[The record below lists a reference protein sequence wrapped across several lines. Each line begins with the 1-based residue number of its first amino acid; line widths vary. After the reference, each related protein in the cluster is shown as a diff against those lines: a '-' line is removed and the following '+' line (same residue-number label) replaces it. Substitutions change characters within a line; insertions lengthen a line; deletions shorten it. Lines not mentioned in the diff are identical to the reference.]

1 MDKLPCSTSFLM
13 SINFDG
19 LKEVVEFFHKNIN
32 NLNERIKDLNLKFK
46 GYEDMQSQLKEN
58 NIKTESSLRLLHE
71 LEERLNNYSKNIMD
85 NSQKIESTKEK
96 YNQLKEDIEKM
107 KLDNQNNLNEIKNLI
122 ENSKQSN
129 KEEEKR
135 KIESNELKEEI
146 LKIKN
151 ENKND
156 FENIQAKIE
165 ILENNINL
173 IKEKLKQNDNIFD
186 INKKNENKD
195 EINNKENNEQILLY
209 NNLVKRVSIIEER
222 INNIKND
229 ISNKE
234 IQINPL
240 ANKKITEIK
249 ETHPSN
255 AENKLI
261 KKEDKPDIELFTKN
275 FESQLN
281 EISNKIIN
289 LENEIISIKNI
300 NKKDYIT
307 SNEKIKDNEIDNNF
321 KKVNIE
327 NKKLD
332 EVDVKEINFE
342 DNQDN
347 LEDITNHTNK
357 KIEDIAL
364 EIDKINNKLDSDE
377 FMKNKDFKKF
387 SQKLDIK
394 FKNYNDTINNILS
407 KEYSSNKINGNSFQ
421 NSINLRS
428 SEEDY
433 NEKNQNNSRK
443 NLELLRTIESN
454 TRSMILEYLKKL
466 DISKNPAIL
475 EQKKDIESNSNLLA
489 ELSEKIDLIKNES
502 KERNKNFLN
511 LIEKTQNEFNNN
523 IIKLEKDI
531 GSISLLNDEI
541 DFCENIILGKEQNEK
556 YKKMSKEEKNAEI
569 SVGNSIKE
577 EINMHGNYLN
587 KLSEGINKVNNR
599 INNLN
604 KENLALI
611 KKDLKSESNFI
622 LEDFK
627 QGLKESINKIETQ
640 LKDKVDK
647 LGLDQFWNKI
657 NEQLIEEM
665 KRKIDKKEMNKN
677 NMYLKKKIDNL
688 ESKIS
693 RTLVDTLIDL
703 QMDESPLIVKKN
715 FREIN
720 EQKCASC
727 GQSLQNVVS
736 NGILGNSLDFNNYN
750 NFVLN
755 QNKTFRTK
763 NIGDKNKLP
772 EIKTNL
778 QK

>member
-173 IKEKLKQNDNIFD
+173 IKENLKQNDNIFD

-209 NNLVKRVSIIEER
+209 NNLVKRVSIIEES
-222 INNIKND
+222 INNIKNE

-261 KKEDKPDIELFTKN
+261 EKEDKPDTELFTKN

-289 LENEIISIKNI
+289 LENEIISIKN
-300 NKKDYIT
+300 T
-307 SNEKIKDNEIDNNF
+307 SNEKVKDNEIDNNF

-332 EVDVKEINFE
+332 EVDVKENNFE

-357 KIEDIAL
+357 KIEDIVL

-421 NSINLRS
+421 NSINRRS

-489 ELSEKIDLIKNES
+489 EISEKIDLIKNEA
-502 KERNKNFLN
+502 KERNKNYLN

>member
-107 KLDNQNNLNEIKNLI
+107 KLDNQNNLNEINNLM

-146 LKIKN
+146 LKIRN

-186 INKKNENKD
+186 INQKNENKD

-222 INNIKND
+222 INNIKNE

-234 IQINPL
+234 MQINPL
-240 ANKKITEIK
+240 ANNKITEIK

-332 EVDVKEINFE
+332 EVDVKENNFE

-421 NSINLRS
+421 NSINRRS

-489 ELSEKIDLIKNES
+489 EISEKIDLIKNEA
-502 KERNKNFLN
+502 KERNKNYLN

-736 NGILGNSLDFNNYN
+736 NGILRNSLDFNNYN

>member
-58 NIKTESSLRLLHE
+58 NIKTESSLRLLYE

-107 KLDNQNNLNEIKNLI
+107 KLDNQNNLNEINNLM

-222 INNIKND
+222 INNIKNE

-234 IQINPL
+234 MQINPL
-240 ANKKITEIK
+240 ANNEITEIK

-332 EVDVKEINFE
+332 EVDVKENNFE

-421 NSINLRS
+421 NSINRRS

>member
-173 IKEKLKQNDNIFD
+173 IKENLKQNDNIFD

-209 NNLVKRVSIIEER
+209 NNLVKRVSIIEES
-222 INNIKND
+222 INNIKNE

-289 LENEIISIKNI
+289 LENEIISIKN
-300 NKKDYIT
+300 T
-307 SNEKIKDNEIDNNF
+307 SNEKVKDNEIDNNF

-332 EVDVKEINFE
+332 EVDVKENNFE

-357 KIEDIAL
+357 KIEDIVL

-421 NSINLRS
+421 NSINRRS

-454 TRSMILEYLKKL
+454 TRSMVLEYLKKL

-489 ELSEKIDLIKNES
+489 ELSEKIDLIKNEA
-502 KERNKNFLN
+502 KERNKNYLN

>member
-151 ENKND
+151 ENKKD

-173 IKEKLKQNDNIFD
+173 IKENLKQNDNIFD

-209 NNLVKRVSIIEER
+209 NNLVKRVSIIEES
-222 INNIKND
+222 INNIKNE

-261 KKEDKPDIELFTKN
+261 EKEDKPDTELFTKN

-289 LENEIISIKNI
+289 LENEIISIKN
-300 NKKDYIT
+300 T
-307 SNEKIKDNEIDNNF
+307 SNEKVKDNEIDNNF

-332 EVDVKEINFE
+332 EVDVKENNFE

-357 KIEDIAL
+357 KIEDIVL

-421 NSINLRS
+421 NSINRRS

-433 NEKNQNNSRK
+433 NGKNQNNSRK

-489 ELSEKIDLIKNES
+489 EISEKIDLIKNEA
-502 KERNKNFLN
+502 KERNKNYLN

-627 QGLKESINKIETQ
+627 QGLKESRNKIETQ

>member
-107 KLDNQNNLNEIKNLI
+107 KLDNQNNLNEINNLM
-122 ENSKQSN
+122 ENSMQSN

-146 LKIKN
+146 LKIRN

-222 INNIKND
+222 INNIKNE

-234 IQINPL
+234 MQINPL
-240 ANKKITEIK
+240 ANNKITEIK

-307 SNEKIKDNEIDNNF
+307 SNEKIKDNEIDNNK

-332 EVDVKEINFE
+332 EVDVKENNFE

-357 KIEDIAL
+357 KIEDIVL

-407 KEYSSNKINGNSFQ
+407 KEYSSNKINGDSFQ
-421 NSINLRS
+421 NSINRRS

-489 ELSEKIDLIKNES
+489 EISEKIDLIKNEA
-502 KERNKNFLN
+502 KERNKNYLN

-657 NEQLIEEM
+657 NEQLIEEL

>member
-146 LKIKN
+146 LKLKN

-173 IKEKLKQNDNIFD
+173 IKENLKQNDNIFD

-195 EINNKENNEQILLY
+195 EIKNKENNEQILLY
-209 NNLVKRVSIIEER
+209 NNLVKRVSIIEES
-222 INNIKND
+222 INNIKNE

-261 KKEDKPDIELFTKN
+261 EKEDKPDTELFTKN

-289 LENEIISIKNI
+289 LENEIISIKN
-300 NKKDYIT
+300 T
-307 SNEKIKDNEIDNNF
+307 SNEKVKDNELDNNF

-332 EVDVKEINFE
+332 EVDVKENNFE

-357 KIEDIAL
+357 KIEDIVL

-421 NSINLRS
+421 NSINRRS

-489 ELSEKIDLIKNES
+489 EISEKIDLIKNEA
-502 KERNKNFLN
+502 KERNKNYLN
-511 LIEKTQNEFNNN
+511 LIEKTENEFNNN

-657 NEQLIEEM
+657 NEQLIEEL

>member
-146 LKIKN
+146 LKIRN

-195 EINNKENNEQILLY
+195 EIKNKENNEQILLY
-209 NNLVKRVSIIEER
+209 NNLVKRVSIIEES
-222 INNIKND
+222 INNIKNE

-261 KKEDKPDIELFTKN
+261 EKEDKPDTELFTKN

-289 LENEIISIKNI
+289 LENEIISIKN
-300 NKKDYIT
+300 T
-307 SNEKIKDNEIDNNF
+307 SNEKVKDNELDNNF

-332 EVDVKEINFE
+332 EVDVKENNFE

-357 KIEDIAL
+357 KIEDIVL

-421 NSINLRS
+421 NSINRRS

-489 ELSEKIDLIKNES
+489 EISEKIDLIKNEA
-502 KERNKNFLN
+502 KERNKNYLN
-511 LIEKTQNEFNNN
+511 LIEKTENEFNNN

-657 NEQLIEEM
+657 NEQLIEEL

>member
-173 IKEKLKQNDNIFD
+173 IKENLKQNDNIFD

-209 NNLVKRVSIIEER
+209 NSLVKRVSVIEES
-222 INNIKND
+222 INNIKNE

-234 IQINPL
+234 MQINPL

-261 KKEDKPDIELFTKN
+261 EKEDKPDTELFTKN

-289 LENEIISIKNI
+289 LENEIISIKN
-300 NKKDYIT
+300 T
-307 SNEKIKDNEIDNNF
+307 SKEKVKDNEIDNNL

-327 NKKLD
+327 NEKLD
-332 EVDVKEINFE
+332 EVDVKDNNF
-342 DNQDN
+342 DDKPDN
-347 LEDITNHTNK
+347 LENKTNHTNK
-357 KIEDIAL
+357 KIENIAS

-421 NSINLRS
+421 NSINRRS

-604 KENLALI
+604 KENLSLI

-677 NMYLKKKIDNL
+677 NQYFKRKIDNL

-703 QMDESPLIVKKN
+703 QMDEAPLVVKRN
-715 FREIN
+715 FREITG
-720 EQKCASC
+720 QKCASC

>member
-173 IKEKLKQNDNIFD
+173 IKENLKQNDNIFD

-209 NNLVKRVSIIEER
+209 NNLVKRVSIIEES
-222 INNIKND
+222 INNIKNE

-261 KKEDKPDIELFTKN
+261 EKEDKPDTELFTKN

-289 LENEIISIKNI
+289 LENEIISIKN
-300 NKKDYIT
+300 T
-307 SNEKIKDNEIDNNF
+307 SKEKVKDNEIDNNL

-327 NKKLD
+327 NEKLD
-332 EVDVKEINFE
+332 EVDVKDNNF
-342 DNQDN
+342 DDKPDN
-347 LEDITNHTNK
+347 LEDKTNHTNK
-357 KIEDIAL
+357 KIENIAS

-421 NSINLRS
+421 NSINRRS

-604 KENLALI
+604 KENLSLI

>member
-107 KLDNQNNLNEIKNLI
+107 KLDNQNNLNEINNLM

-146 LKIKN
+146 LKIRN

-222 INNIKND
+222 INNIKNE

-234 IQINPL
+234 MQINPL
-240 ANKKITEIK
+240 ANNEITEIK

-332 EVDVKEINFE
+332 EVDVKENNFE

-421 NSINLRS
+421 NSINRRS

-489 ELSEKIDLIKNES
+489 EISEKIDLIKNEA
-502 KERNKNFLN
+502 KERNKNYLN

>member
-146 LKIKN
+146 LKLKN

-173 IKEKLKQNDNIFD
+173 IKENLKQNDNIFD

-195 EINNKENNEQILLY
+195 EIKNKENNEQILLY
-209 NNLVKRVSIIEER
+209 NNLVKRVSIIEES
-222 INNIKND
+222 INNIKNE

-261 KKEDKPDIELFTKN
+261 EKEDKPDTELFTKN

-289 LENEIISIKNI
+289 LENEIISIKN
-300 NKKDYIT
+300 T
-307 SNEKIKDNEIDNNF
+307 SNEKVKDNELDNNF

-332 EVDVKEINFE
+332 EVDVKENNFE

-357 KIEDIAL
+357 KIEDIVL

-421 NSINLRS
+421 NSINRRS

-489 ELSEKIDLIKNES
+489 EISEKIDLIKNEA
-502 KERNKNFLN
+502 KERNKNYLN
-511 LIEKTQNEFNNN
+511 LIEKTENEFNNN

>member
-173 IKEKLKQNDNIFD
+173 IKENLKQNDNIFD

-209 NNLVKRVSIIEER
+209 NNLVKRVSIIEES
-222 INNIKND
+222 INNIKNE

-261 KKEDKPDIELFTKN
+261 EKEDKPDTELFTNN

-289 LENEIISIKNI
+289 LENEIISIKN
-300 NKKDYIT
+300 T
-307 SNEKIKDNEIDNNF
+307 SNEKVKDNEIDNNF

-332 EVDVKEINFE
+332 EVDVKENNFE

-347 LEDITNHTNK
+347 LEDITNHTNT
-357 KIEDIAL
+357 KIEDIVL

-421 NSINLRS
+421 NSINRRS

-454 TRSMILEYLKKL
+454 TRSMVLEYLKKL

-489 ELSEKIDLIKNES
+489 EISEKIDLIKNEA
-502 KERNKNFLN
+502 KERNKNYLN

>member
-173 IKEKLKQNDNIFD
+173 IKENLKQNDNIFD

-209 NNLVKRVSIIEER
+209 NNLVKRVSIIEES
-222 INNIKND
+222 INNIKNE

-261 KKEDKPDIELFTKN
+261 EKEDKPDTELFTKN

-289 LENEIISIKNI
+289 LENEIISIKN
-300 NKKDYIT
+300 T
-307 SNEKIKDNEIDNNF
+307 SKEKVKDNEIDNNL

-327 NKKLD
+327 NEKLD
-332 EVDVKEINFE
+332 EVDVKDNNF
-342 DNQDN
+342 DDKPDN
-347 LEDITNHTNK
+347 LEDKTNHTNK
-357 KIEDIAL
+357 KIENIAS

-387 SQKLDIK
+387 SQKLDVK

-407 KEYSSNKINGNSFQ
+407 KEYSSNKINGNYFQ
-421 NSINLRS
+421 NSINRRS

>member
-146 LKIKN
+146 LKLKN

-173 IKEKLKQNDNIFD
+173 IKENLKQNDNIFD

-195 EINNKENNEQILLY
+195 EIKNKENNEQILLY
-209 NNLVKRVSIIEER
+209 NNLVKRVSIIEES
-222 INNIKND
+222 INNIKNE

-261 KKEDKPDIELFTKN
+261 EKEDKPDTELFTKN

-289 LENEIISIKNI
+289 LENEIISIKN
-300 NKKDYIT
+300 T
-307 SNEKIKDNEIDNNF
+307 SNEKVKDNELDNNF

-332 EVDVKEINFE
+332 EVDVKENNFE

-357 KIEDIAL
+357 KIEDIVL

-421 NSINLRS
+421 NSINRRS

-454 TRSMILEYLKKL
+454 TRSMILEYIKKL

-489 ELSEKIDLIKNES
+489 EISEKIDLIKNEA
-502 KERNKNFLN
+502 KERNKNYLN
-511 LIEKTQNEFNNN
+511 LIEKTENEFNNN

>member
-146 LKIKN
+146 LKIRN

-156 FENIQAKIE
+156 FENIQEKIE

-186 INKKNENKD
+186 INKKNEIKD

-209 NNLVKRVSIIEER
+209 NNLVKRVSIIEES
-222 INNIKND
+222 INNIKNE

-234 IQINPL
+234 MQINPL
-240 ANKKITEIK
+240 ANNKITEIK
-249 ETHPSN
+249 ETHPSK

-261 KKEDKPDIELFTKN
+261 EKEDKPDTELFTKN

-332 EVDVKEINFE
+332 EVDVKENNFE

-421 NSINLRS
+421 NSINRRS

-489 ELSEKIDLIKNES
+489 EISEKIDLIKNEA
-502 KERNKNFLN
+502 KERNKNYLN

>member
-1 MDKLPCSTSFLM
+1 M
-13 SINFDG
+13 
-19 LKEVVEFFHKNIN
+19 
-32 NLNERIKDLNLKFK
+32 
-46 GYEDMQSQLKEN
+46 
-58 NIKTESSLRLLHE
+58 
-71 LEERLNNYSKNIMD
+71 
-85 NSQKIESTKEK
+85 
-96 YNQLKEDIEKM
+96 
-107 KLDNQNNLNEIKNLI
+107 
-122 ENSKQSN
+122 
-129 KEEEKR
+129 
-135 KIESNELKEEI
+135 
-146 LKIKN
+146 
-151 ENKND
+151 
-156 FENIQAKIE
+156 
-165 ILENNINL
+165 
-173 IKEKLKQNDNIFD
+173 
-186 INKKNENKD
+186 
-195 EINNKENNEQILLY
+195 
-209 NNLVKRVSIIEER
+209 
-222 INNIKND
+222 
-229 ISNKE
+229 
-234 IQINPL
+234 QINPL
-240 ANKKITEIK
+240 ANNKITEIK

-332 EVDVKEINFE
+332 EVDVKENNFE

-357 KIEDIAL
+357 KIEDIVL

-407 KEYSSNKINGNSFQ
+407 KEYSSNKINGNFFQ
-421 NSINLRS
+421 NSINRRS

-489 ELSEKIDLIKNES
+489 EISEKIDLIKNEE
-502 KERNKNFLN
+502 KERNKNYLN

-556 YKKMSKEEKNAEI
+556 YKKM
-569 SVGNSIKE
+569 
-577 EINMHGNYLN
+577 
-587 KLSEGINKVNNR
+587 
-599 INNLN
+599 
-604 KENLALI
+604 
-611 KKDLKSESNFI
+611 
-622 LEDFK
+622 
-627 QGLKESINKIETQ
+627 
-640 LKDKVDK
+640 
-647 LGLDQFWNKI
+647 
-657 NEQLIEEM
+657 
-665 KRKIDKKEMNKN
+665 
-677 NMYLKKKIDNL
+677 
-688 ESKIS
+688 
-693 RTLVDTLIDL
+693 
-703 QMDESPLIVKKN
+703 
-715 FREIN
+715 
-720 EQKCASC
+720 
-727 GQSLQNVVS
+727 
-736 NGILGNSLDFNNYN
+736 
-750 NFVLN
+750 
-755 QNKTFRTK
+755 
-763 NIGDKNKLP
+763 
-772 EIKTNL
+772 
-778 QK
+778 

>member
-107 KLDNQNNLNEIKNLI
+107 KLDNQNNLNEINNLM

-146 LKIKN
+146 LKIRN

-222 INNIKND
+222 INNIKNE

-234 IQINPL
+234 MQINPL
-240 ANKKITEIK
+240 ANNEITEIK

-332 EVDVKEINFE
+332 EVDVKENNFE

-357 KIEDIAL
+357 KIEDIVL

-421 NSINLRS
+421 NSINRRS

-489 ELSEKIDLIKNES
+489 EISEKIDLIKNEA
-502 KERNKNFLN
+502 KERNKNYLN

>member
-1 MDKLPCSTSFLM
+1 M
-13 SINFDG
+13 I
-19 LKEVVEFFHKNIN
+19 
-32 NLNERIKDLNLKFK
+32 
-46 GYEDMQSQLKEN
+46 
-58 NIKTESSLRLLHE
+58 
-71 LEERLNNYSKNIMD
+71 
-85 NSQKIESTKEK
+85 
-96 YNQLKEDIEKM
+96 
-107 KLDNQNNLNEIKNLI
+107 
-122 ENSKQSN
+122 
-129 KEEEKR
+129 
-135 KIESNELKEEI
+135 
-146 LKIKN
+146 
-151 ENKND
+151 
-156 FENIQAKIE
+156 
-165 ILENNINL
+165 
-173 IKEKLKQNDNIFD
+173 
-186 INKKNENKD
+186 
-195 EINNKENNEQILLY
+195 Y
-209 NNLVKRVSIIEER
+209 NNS
-222 INNIKND
+222 
-229 ISNKE
+229 
-234 IQINPL
+234 
-240 ANKKITEIK
+240 
-249 ETHPSN
+249 
-255 AENKLI
+255 
-261 KKEDKPDIELFTKN
+261 
-275 FESQLN
+275 
-281 EISNKIIN
+281 
-289 LENEIISIKNI
+289 
-300 NKKDYIT
+300 
-307 SNEKIKDNEIDNNF
+307 

-332 EVDVKEINFE
+332 EVDVKENNFE

-357 KIEDIAL
+357 KIEDIVL

-421 NSINLRS
+421 NSINRRS

-489 ELSEKIDLIKNES
+489 EISEKIDLIKNEA
-502 KERNKNFLN
+502 KERNKNYLN

>member
-222 INNIKND
+222 INNIKNE

-234 IQINPL
+234 MQINPL
-240 ANKKITEIK
+240 ANNKITEIK

-261 KKEDKPDIELFTKN
+261 EKEDKPDTELFTKN

-332 EVDVKEINFE
+332 EVDVKENNFE

-357 KIEDIAL
+357 KIEDIVL

-421 NSINLRS
+421 NSINRRS

-489 ELSEKIDLIKNES
+489 EISEKIDLIKNEA
-502 KERNKNFLN
+502 KERNKNYLN

-736 NGILGNSLDFNNYN
+736 NGILGNSFDFNNYN

>member
-107 KLDNQNNLNEIKNLI
+107 KLDNQNNLNEIKNII

-173 IKEKLKQNDNIFD
+173 IKENLKQNDNIFD

-209 NNLVKRVSIIEER
+209 NNLVKRVSIIEES
-222 INNIKND
+222 INNIKNE

-261 KKEDKPDIELFTKN
+261 EKEDKPDTELFTKN

-289 LENEIISIKNI
+289 LENEIISIKN
-300 NKKDYIT
+300 T
-307 SNEKIKDNEIDNNF
+307 SKEKVKDNEIDNNL

-327 NKKLD
+327 NEKLD
-332 EVDVKEINFE
+332 EVDVKDNNF
-342 DNQDN
+342 DDKPDN
-347 LEDITNHTNK
+347 LEDKTNHTNK
-357 KIEDIAL
+357 KIENIAS

-421 NSINLRS
+421 NSINRRS

>member
-107 KLDNQNNLNEIKNLI
+107 KLDNQNNLNEINNLM

-146 LKIKN
+146 LKIRN

-173 IKEKLKQNDNIFD
+173 IKENLKQNDNIFD

-209 NNLVKRVSIIEER
+209 NNLVKRVSIIEES
-222 INNIKND
+222 INNIKNE

-261 KKEDKPDIELFTKN
+261 EKEDKPDTELFTKN

-289 LENEIISIKNI
+289 LENEIISIKN
-300 NKKDYIT
+300 T
-307 SNEKIKDNEIDNNF
+307 SNEKVKDNEIDNNF

-332 EVDVKEINFE
+332 EVDVKENNFE

-357 KIEDIAL
+357 KIEDIVL

-421 NSINLRS
+421 NSINRRS

-454 TRSMILEYLKKL
+454 TRSMVLEYLKKL

-489 ELSEKIDLIKNES
+489 EISEKIDLIKNEA
-502 KERNKNFLN
+502 KERNKNYLN

>member
-107 KLDNQNNLNEIKNLI
+107 KLDNQNNLNEINNLM

-146 LKIKN
+146 LKIRN

-186 INKKNENKD
+186 INQKNENKD

-222 INNIKND
+222 INNIKNEK
-229 ISNKE
+229 SNKE
-234 IQINPL
+234 MQIDPL
-240 ANKKITEIK
+240 ANNKITEIK

-261 KKEDKPDIELFTKN
+261 EKEDKPDTELFTKN

-332 EVDVKEINFE
+332 EVDVKENNFE

-357 KIEDIAL
+357 KIEDIVL

-421 NSINLRS
+421 NSINRRS

-489 ELSEKIDLIKNES
+489 EISEKIDLIKNEA
-502 KERNKNFLN
+502 KERNKNYLN

-736 NGILGNSLDFNNYN
+736 NGILRNSLDFNNYN

>member
-173 IKEKLKQNDNIFD
+173 IKENLKQNDNIFD

-209 NNLVKRVSIIEER
+209 NNLVKRVSIIEEC
-222 INNIKND
+222 INNIKNE

-261 KKEDKPDIELFTKN
+261 EKEDKPDTELFTKN

-289 LENEIISIKNI
+289 LENEIISIKN
-300 NKKDYIT
+300 T
-307 SNEKIKDNEIDNNF
+307 SKEKVKDNEIDNNL

-327 NKKLD
+327 NEKLD
-332 EVDVKEINFE
+332 EVDVKDNNF
-342 DNQDN
+342 DDKPDN
-347 LEDITNHTNK
+347 LEDKTNHTNK
-357 KIEDIAL
+357 KIENIAS

-421 NSINLRS
+421 NSINQRS

>member
-146 LKIKN
+146 LKIRN

-173 IKEKLKQNDNIFD
+173 IKENLKQNDNIFD

-222 INNIKND
+222 INNIKNE

-234 IQINPL
+234 MQINPL
-240 ANKKITEIK
+240 ANNKITEIK

-307 SNEKIKDNEIDNNF
+307 SNEKNKDNEIDNNF

-332 EVDVKEINFE
+332 EVDVKENNFE

-357 KIEDIAL
+357 KIEDIVL

-421 NSINLRS
+421 NSINRRS

-454 TRSMILEYLKKL
+454 TRSMVLEYLKKL

-489 ELSEKIDLIKNES
+489 EISEKIDLIKNEA
-502 KERNKNFLN
+502 KERNKNYLN

>member
-107 KLDNQNNLNEIKNLI
+107 KLDNQNNLNEINNLM
-122 ENSKQSN
+122 ENSMQSN

-146 LKIKN
+146 LKIRN

-195 EINNKENNEQILLY
+195 EINNKENDEQILLY

-222 INNIKND
+222 INNIKNE

-234 IQINPL
+234 MQINPL
-240 ANKKITEIK
+240 ANNKITEIK

-332 EVDVKEINFE
+332 EVDVKENNFE

-357 KIEDIAL
+357 KIEDIVL

-407 KEYSSNKINGNSFQ
+407 KEYSSNKINGDSFQ
-421 NSINLRS
+421 NSINRRS

-489 ELSEKIDLIKNES
+489 EISEKIDLIKNEA
-502 KERNKNFLN
+502 KERNKNYLN

-657 NEQLIEEM
+657 NEQLIEEL

>member
-173 IKEKLKQNDNIFD
+173 IKENLKQNDNIFD

-209 NNLVKRVSIIEER
+209 NNLVKRVSIIEES
-222 INNIKND
+222 INNIKNE

-261 KKEDKPDIELFTKN
+261 EKEDKPDTELFTKN

-289 LENEIISIKNI
+289 LENEIISIKN
-300 NKKDYIT
+300 T
-307 SNEKIKDNEIDNNF
+307 SKEKVKDNEIDNNL

-327 NKKLD
+327 NEKLD
-332 EVDVKEINFE
+332 EVDVKDNNF
-342 DNQDN
+342 DDKPDN
-347 LEDITNHTNK
+347 LEDKTNHTNK
-357 KIEDIAL
+357 KIENIAS

-421 NSINLRS
+421 NSINRRS

>member
-146 LKIKN
+146 LKIRN

-173 IKEKLKQNDNIFD
+173 IKENLKQNDNIFD

-195 EINNKENNEQILLY
+195 EIKNKENNEQILLY
-209 NNLVKRVSIIEER
+209 NNLVKRVSIIEES
-222 INNIKND
+222 INNIKNE

-261 KKEDKPDIELFTKN
+261 EKEDKPDTELFTKN

-289 LENEIISIKNI
+289 LENEIISIKN
-300 NKKDYIT
+300 T
-307 SNEKIKDNEIDNNF
+307 SNEKVKDNELDNNF

-332 EVDVKEINFE
+332 EVDVKENNFE

-357 KIEDIAL
+357 KIEDIVL

-421 NSINLRS
+421 NSINRRS

-489 ELSEKIDLIKNES
+489 EISEKIDLIKNEA
-502 KERNKNFLN
+502 KERNKNYLN
-511 LIEKTQNEFNNN
+511 LIEKTENEFNNN

>member
-107 KLDNQNNLNEIKNLI
+107 KLDNQNNLNEINNLM

-146 LKIKN
+146 LKLKN

-173 IKEKLKQNDNIFD
+173 IKENLKQNDNIFD

-195 EINNKENNEQILLY
+195 EINNKENDEQILLY

-222 INNIKND
+222 INNIKNE

-261 KKEDKPDIELFTKN
+261 EKEDKPDIELFTKN

-289 LENEIISIKNI
+289 LENEIISIKN
-300 NKKDYIT
+300 T
-307 SNEKIKDNEIDNNF
+307 SNEKVNDNEIDNNF

-332 EVDVKEINFE
+332 EVDVKENNFE

-357 KIEDIAL
+357 KIEDIVL

-377 FMKNKDFKKF
+377 FVKNKDFKKF

-421 NSINLRS
+421 NSINRRS

-489 ELSEKIDLIKNES
+489 EISEKIDLIKNES

-657 NEQLIEEM
+657 NEQLIEEL

>member
-107 KLDNQNNLNEIKNLI
+107 KLDNQNNLNEINNLM

-146 LKIKN
+146 LKIRN

-209 NNLVKRVSIIEER
+209 NNLVKRVSIIEES
-222 INNIKND
+222 INNIKNE

-234 IQINPL
+234 MQINPL
-240 ANKKITEIK
+240 ANNEITEIK

-332 EVDVKEINFE
+332 EVDVKENNFE

-421 NSINLRS
+421 NSINRRS

-489 ELSEKIDLIKNES
+489 EISEKIDLIKNEA
-502 KERNKNFLN
+502 KERNKNYLN